1 MYIKFPN
8 IDRIIWHVG
17 GPFAV
22 SWYSLS
28 YVIGIVLGY
37 LYCRY
42 LINRYKLRIT
52 KDQLDDLINY
62 LLIAIVGARL
72 GYVLVYDPLHYL
84 SNPIE
89 IFKIYEGGLSFHG
102 GLIGAFIGA
111 YLFSRNQKISMLEVT
126 DLLAAASP
134 ITIFFARI
142 ANFINCELVGRITD
156 VPWAVLFPPQF
167 LPRHPSQIYES
178 LSEGFLT
185 FIILNLLIKKYRLIE
200 SKGAITG
207 VFLILYATCRI
218 TCEFFREPDIGV
230 GFFAQYFTMGQIL
243 SLPMI
248 LIGIA
253 CLLKRR

>member
-1 MYIKFPN
+1 MKFPN

-28 YVIGIVLGY
+28 YVIGIILGY
-37 LYCRY
+37 LYCRH
-42 LINRYKLRIT
+42 LINKYKLRIT
-52 KDQLDDLINY
+52 KNQLDDLINY

-89 IFKIYEGGLSFHG
+89 ILKIYEGGLSFHG

-111 YLFSRNQKISMLEVT
+111 YLFSRNQKVSMLEIT

-178 LSEGFLT
+178 LSEGLLT
-185 FIILNLLIKKYRLIE
+185 FIVLNLLIKKYRLIE

-207 VFLILYATCRI
+207 AFLILYAINRI
-218 TCEFFREPDIGV
+218 ICEFFREPDIGV
-230 GFFAQYFTMGQIL
+230 GFIADSFTMGQIL

-248 LIGIA
+248 LVGIL
-253 CLLKRR
+253 CLLKKR

>member
-1 MYIKFPN
+1 MYIEFPN
-8 IDRIIWHVG
+8 INRVIWHVG
-17 GPFAV
+17 GPFAI

-28 YVIGIVLGY
+28 YVVGIMLGY
-37 LYCRY
+37 IYCN
-42 LINRYKLRIT
+42 LLVTKYKLRVT
-52 KDQLDDLINY
+52 KNHLDDLINY

-72 GYVLVYDPLHYL
+72 GFILIYDPLHYL

-102 GLIGAFIGA
+102 GLAGAFIGA
-111 YLFSRNQKISMLEVT
+111 YFFARKRNLSMFDVT
-126 DLLAAASP
+126 DLLAAACP

-142 ANFINCELVGRITD
+142 ANFINCELVGRITN

-178 LSEGFLT
+178 LSEGLFI

-200 SKGAITG
+200 RKSAVSAT
-207 VFLILYATCRI
+207 FLILYGVCRI
-218 TCEFFREPDIGV
+218 ICEFFREPDIGV
-230 GFFAQYFTMGQIL
+230 GFIAEYLTMGQIL

-248 LIGIA
+248 LLGIL
-253 CLLKRR
+253 CLLKKQ